1 MAVSYVDVAKRAPA
15 SAELRRLSR
24 PAGARALLDDEAKAF
39 REAGLA
45 YLRMSDDEIL
55 ERLVADPRMLRL
67 PLVRMGSEVTV
78 GLAEETWRDW
88 QRRT

>member
-1 MAVSYVDVAKRAPA
+1 
-15 SAELRRLSR
+15 
-24 PAGARALLDDEAKAF
+24 
-39 REAGLA
+39 
-45 YLRMSDDEIL
+45 MSDDEIL

-78 GLAEETWRDW
+78 GLAEETWRAW